1 VKKGLWREKMLDKG
15 KWVGPIIDQHMHLD
29 RNNLFLNAIAD
40 FSNSGGTGIMLVH
53 KPSFSHSLPTDL
65 EGYKEAYSDTI
76 SMADKVR
83 REFELEVGVVLGPH
97 PVAWEKQIPELGIEE
112 STELHLEAVSLALEY
127 IDSGNAHCIGEV
139 GRPHYPVQEETW
151 ARANDL
157 LMEILSMV
165 SSSRTSV
172 QLHVEE
178 NDQKTYAELSE
189 MCKSSG
195 ISSDRA
201 IRHFAPPNVSADFTH
216 GLSATV
222 NVGKGSIETIVETA
236 REASSPWGMETDFL
250 DDNRRPGAVLG
261 PKTVPRRTQ
270 ELCSSLLSKG
280 WSENEVESLLTKVH
294 CEWPKFLY
302 GLS

>member
-1 VKKGLWREKMLDKG
+1 MLEKG
-15 KWVGPIIDQHMHLD
+15 KWGGPIIDQHIHLD
-29 RNNLFLNAIAD
+29 RTNLFLDAVAD
-40 FSNSGGTGIMLVH
+40 FSSSGGTGIMLVH

-65 EGYKEAYSDTI
+65 DGYRGAYSDTI
-76 SMADKVR
+76 SMAEEVR
-83 REFELEVGVVLGPH
+83 KEFGLRVGVVLGPH

-112 STELHLEAVSLALEY
+112 SSELHLEAVSLALEY
-127 IDSGNAHCIGEV
+127 IDSGHAHCLGEV
-139 GRPHYPVQEETW
+139 GRPHYPVEEEIW
-151 ARANDL
+151 ERANDL
-157 LMEILSMV
+157 LLEILSMA

-178 NDQKTYAELSE
+178 NDEKTYSELSQL
-189 MCKSSG
+189 CITSG
-195 ISSDRA
+195 ISSERA

-236 REASSPWGMETDFL
+236 REAVSPWGMETDFL

-261 PKTVPRRTQ
+261 PKTVPKRTQ
-270 ELCSSLLSKG
+270 ELCSSLLSEG

-294 CEWPKFLY
+294 SEWPESLY
-302 GLS
+302 GL